1 MNRTKL
7 RVCFMLYIAIWGC
20 KEHISRTLNSY
31 KKRETIADWKQKII
45 CDKKLQLK
53 LFCYLRGLFRFN
65 VMLESS
71 FLKAVWYFERCE
83 RIQTSLD
90 PRLMLRFKIFTNFY
104 YVVQPLDTL
113 KFRRHMQMTSIYW
126 KDMKSMKKININ

>member
-1 MNRTKL
+1 
-7 RVCFMLYIAIWGC
+7 MLYIAIWGC

-90 PRLMLRFKIFTNFY
+90 PRLMLRFKIFTNI
-104 YVVQPLDTL
+104 VQSLDTL
-113 KFRRHMQMTSIYW
+113 KFRRHMQTTSIYYSDYATRRW
-126 KDMKSMKKININ
+126 KDMKSMKKKSI